1 MGGTLLDLVNETAA
15 ILLIGGIGGIVL
27 GLAARLGKFCTLG
40 MVEDA
45 HFGQDLGRMWM
56 WVTALGVAICMN
68 FGADALGFIDLS
80 ATDLLSNRF
89 SIPGAI
95 VGGLLFGYGMAQSG
109 NCGYGVLAR
118 LGGGD
123 IRALMI
129 ALVMGITASATIY
142 GILSGVRTGLFPF
155 EPSPNVTQGLAHWV
169 GTASGLSA
177 NVIGLTVGSIAIA
190 ASIRFQSNGQ
200 RFHRT
205 AWGAIVGVAI
215 SSGFIGTYMIATTGF
230 EPWPIGSHTFTAPV
244 GDTIHYA
251 MYSTGLVPK
260 FGIGSVIG
268 VLIGSVMGSLIQD
281 GFRWEACDDPRELRR
296 QLAGAATMGFGAV
309 LAAGCSVGQGLS
321 ALSLFSATA
330 PLVAVS
336 IWLGAWLGLKHLI
349 YGFERAA

>member
-1 MGGTLLDLVNETAA
+1 MLDTIGESVA
-15 ILLIGGIGGIVL
+15 ILLIGGLGGILL

-45 HFGQDLGRMWM
+45 HFGQDFGRMWM
-56 WVTALGVAICMN
+56 WVTALGVAICAN
-68 FGADALGFIDLS
+68 FGAELLGFVDLTS
-80 ATDLLSNRF
+80 TNLLSTRF
-89 SIPGAI
+89 SVPGAI
-95 VGGLLFGYGMAQSG
+95 IGGLLFGYGMAQAG

-129 ALVMGITASATIY
+129 ALVMGITASATIF
-142 GILSGVRTGLFPF
+142 GILSGIRTGLFPF
-155 EPSPNVTQGLAHWV
+155 EASPGAPQGIAHWV
-169 GTASGLSA
+169 GNATGISASA
-177 NVIGLTVGSIAIA
+177 IGLTVGVLAIV
-190 ASIRFQSNGQ
+190 ASIHFQTKG
-200 RFHRT
+200 HRLRRA
-205 AWGAIVGVAI
+205 AWGAVVGAAI
-215 SSGFIGTYMIATTGF
+215 SSGFIGTYLVASQGF
-230 EPWPIGSHTFTAPV
+230 EPWPIASHTFTATV
-244 GDTIHYA
+244 GDTIHYV
-251 MYSTGLVPK
+251 MFSTGLAPK

-268 VLIGSVMGSLIQD
+268 LLIGSVIGSLIQD

-330 PLVAVS
+330 PLVAAS

-349 YGFERAA
+349 YGFERTT